1 MSFII
6 RNNKISKIL
15 FIITIS
21 IILFSISLNVKAA
34 ENKIEI
40 KDGNQIITD
49 TTGTLKTPK
58 VLNVNTN
65 VEKKLTINYVGVDN
79 NRLDYNLEEKEGN
92 LDFDVNVLTGE
103 IKLKVKSG
111 TNFGAVFSLVD
122 RQTKKVYPISLVIR
136 AIDGKSK
143 VSLLGSV
150 KNMKFNTISGNMY
163 LEGIADL
170 KRVIEGGINP
180 LNEKPTMYLKNLNTQ
195 RIVELSVEKVS
206 TYEYRFRIKAEDMA
220 EDDKYIIYAKIA
232 KQNTYADNS
241 SLERQL
247 TIERA
252 VPNTIENNRYKLTNS
267 DDNISIKTKPVT
279 YNLNANLV
287 DMYGF
292 HRGQNDY
299 VIGTADIFLKDNDE
313 NRVKP
318 REVKIYAEKNGN
330 KTYFNVYNNRYDFE
344 LLLNNVEAG
353 EYAIYAEAIGN
364 NGKTYKEKLNISQGL
379 RKNLTVSGMQTE
391 ARTGESKLVLTK
403 KNKEKEPNYIIRTNT
418 NSMYGFHRGD
428 GNDYIIGTADIFLS
442 DENGNRVK
450 PREVKIYAEKDGKKT
465 YFNVY
470 NDRYDF
476 ELLLNNVEAG
486 EYTIYAEAT
495 GNNGKTYKEKLW
507 IGGHLRKNITVS
519 GMQTETKVEEGK
531 IIFKSLKPQVKP
543 EPKEKLDKTN
553 LNKKLKEVEDLVK
566 GRELTENLKKDKTEE
581 SIRKY
586 TEEYSKILSNLNSV
600 KDNISR
606 LGEDKTSEN
615 ESKLNQY
622 IRELDN
628 IKNSLSVLNNI
639 LKVKVKEKPKPKL
652 DKTILNNK
660 LREVENLIK
669 IKALTDGLKNN
680 KTADSIKKYQDEYN
694 KIMLRTND
702 IKSNISNLGEY
713 KTQENENN
721 LNQYINELDNI
732 KKSLNSLNNILKIRL
747 DKTNLNSK
755 SKEVEELIKNKK
767 LTEDKKKG
775 KTEESINEYNT
786 KLNEQISKFNN
797 VNSEISKLGE
807 EKTPQNESN
816 LNNYI
821 SELNNIKTNLNNLDK
836 ILKDKLQPK
845 PKLNKIN
852 LNNKLKEVEDLVKGR
867 ELTESLKKDKTEE
880 SIRKYTDEYSKI
892 VLNLNSVKDNISK
905 LGEDKT
911 SENESKLNQY
921 IRDLDN
927 IKHSLGILNN
937 ILKVKEEK
945 TEKKVEFNNIS
956 SIKLFQNSPYGEA
969 WVTIL
974 ENIST
979 NISDYFIKIES
990 NNHRPIILGVN
1001 KIEKVGNKYKIYGE
1015 NIEYVLGENDL
1026 KSKDI
1031 TKIKGYQNDKS
1042 NIYNN
1047 IIKLIPYYNL
1057 ETVIEIGN
1065 KVNNSSVLN
1074 NKKINSI
1081 IPLNGKEVSSSEEV
1095 RNGLSNK
1102 VMIKFDDNTVEYYN
1116 LENLGKFKQFKEY
1129 NINLNGEKILY
1140 TPELGIENSKTKEV
1154 VNEIK
1159 QQFEKVNFLEDKKIF
1174 EILNP
1179 RIKALDKIKKRNEM
1193 KKQLG
1198 REVSDEELLKELQKI
1213 TLEKMSYKNSFD
1225 NIQKNIDNIL
1235 NTLLINNQNI
1245 ITNNISLEKVK
1256 NKLVDN
1262 KEKVLLGLTYI
1273 DRLYNLKYSNIN
1285 LKNLIIYYPEFFG
1298 KKVDIIDFLIMVG
1311 EMQYLEYKLDA
1322 TPATFRKKFNY
1333 IFKEQTISEF
1343 LENMKNIFE
1352 PKLSINDW
1360 FKKASNAYIEEQK
1373 SEYNNNLEYQI
1384 FNKLKKDSE
1393 QKYLLPLLNV
1403 SENSIYAITTVTTT
1417 TFGIVDAYVDRDG
1430 TEVERE
1436 KQLKEFKEKLKETAK
1451 RQATFLDFWFRISN
1465 KDTHHNLIS
1474 NRIVMDSLRIFNKN
1488 PYANARDTWSKEYGT
1503 QASKGVLEFVA
1514 PFDFYREFFVAD
1526 GEANG
1531 LRSKYV
1537 PC

>member
-1 MSFII
+1 MII
-6 RNNKISKIL
+6 N
-15 FIITIS
+15 
-21 IILFSISLNVKAA
+21 
-34 ENKIEI
+34 
-40 KDGNQIITD
+40 G
-49 TTGTLKTPK
+49 
-58 VLNVNTN
+58 
-65 VEKKLTINYVGVDN
+65 
-79 NRLDYNLEEKEGN
+79 LD
-92 LDFDVNVLTGE
+92 
-103 IKLKVKSG
+103 
-111 TNFGAVFSLVD
+111 
-122 RQTKKVYPISLVIR
+122 
-136 AIDGKSK
+136 
-143 VSLLGSV
+143 
-150 KNMKFNTISGNMY
+150 
-163 LEGIADL
+163 
-170 KRVIEGGINP
+170 
-180 LNEKPTMYLKNLNTQ
+180 
-195 RIVELSVEKVS
+195 
-206 TYEYRFRIKAEDMA
+206 
-220 EDDKYIIYAKIA
+220 
-232 KQNTYADNS
+232 
-241 SLERQL
+241 
-247 TIERA
+247 
-252 VPNTIENNRYKLTNS
+252 
-267 DDNISIKTKPVT
+267 
-279 YNLNANLV
+279 
-287 DMYGF
+287 
-292 HRGQNDY
+292 
-299 VIGTADIFLKDNDE
+299 
-313 NRVKP
+313 
-318 REVKIYAEKNGN
+318 
-330 KTYFNVYNNRYDFE
+330 
-344 LLLNNVEAG
+344 G
-353 EYAIYAEAIGN
+353 EYTVTVEAIGN
-364 NGKTYKEKLNISQGL
+364 NGKTYSE
-379 RKNLTVSGMQTE
+379 R
-391 ARTGESKLVLTK
+391 
-403 KNKEKEPNYIIRTNT
+403 
-418 NSMYGFHRGD
+418 
-428 GNDYIIGTADIFLS
+428 
-442 DENGNRVK
+442 
-450 PREVKIYAEKDGKKT
+450 
-465 YFNVY
+465 
-470 NDRYDF
+470 
-476 ELLLNNVEAG
+476 
-486 EYTIYAEAT
+486 
-495 GNNGKTYKEKLW
+495 LW
-507 IGGHLRKNITVS
+507 IPGNQRKEIIKQ
-519 GMQTETKVEEGK
+519 GMNTIFKTEEGK
-531 IIFKSLKPQVKP
+531 IIFKYLKKDQENKPQPKP
-543 EPKEKLDKTN
+543 KLDKTN
-553 LNKKLKEVEDLVK
+553 LNNKLKEVEDLVK
-566 GRELTENLKKDKTEE
+566 GKELTENLKKDKTEE

-586 TEEYSKILSNLNSV
+586 NDEYSKIVSNLNSV
-600 KDNISR
+600 KDNISK
-606 LGEDKTSEN
+606 LGEDKTLEN

-628 IKNSLSVLNNI
+628 IKNSL
-639 LKVKVKEKPKPKL
+639 
-652 DKTILNNK
+652 
-660 LREVENLIK
+660 
-669 IKALTDGLKNN
+669 
-680 KTADSIKKYQDEYN
+680 
-694 KIMLRTND
+694 
-702 IKSNISNLGEY
+702 
-713 KTQENENN
+713 
-721 LNQYINELDNI
+721 
-732 KKSLNSLNNILKIRL
+732 NSLNNILKIKL
-747 DKTNLNSK
+747 DKNNLNLK
-755 SKEVEELIKNKK
+755 LKEVQELINNKK
-767 LTEDKKKG
+767 LTEDKKKD
-775 KTEESINEYNT
+775 KTEDSINEYNT

-807 EKTPQNESN
+807 EKTPQNESK

-821 SELNNIKTNLNNLDK
+821 TELNNVKTNLNNLDK
-836 ILKDKLQPK
+836 ILKDKPQPK
-845 PKLNKIN
+845 PKLDKTN
-852 LNNKLKEVEDLVKGR
+852 LNNKQKEVEDLVKGR
-867 ELTESLKKDKTEE
+867 ELTENLNKDNTEESIRKYNEEYSKIVSKLNSVKDNISKLGEDKTQENETRLNQYIRDLDNIKNSLSVLNNILKVKEQPKPKLDKTNLNNKLKEVEGLVKDRGLTENLKKDKTEE
-880 SIRKYTDEYSKI
+880 SIRKYSEEYNKI
-892 VLNLNSVKDNISK
+892 VSNLNSVKDNISK

-921 IRDLDN
+921 VRDLDN
-927 IKHSLGILNN
+927 IKNGLGNLDN

-945 TEKKVEFNNIS
+945 IEKKVEFNNIS
-956 SIKLFQNSPYGEA
+956 SIKLFQNSPYGES

-974 ENIST
+974 ENIPT
-979 NISDYFIKIES
+979 NINDYFIKIES

-1001 KIEKVGNKYKIYGE
+1001 KIEKVGDKYKIYGD
-1015 NIEYVLGENDL
+1015 NIEYILGENDL
-1026 KSKDI
+1026 KIKDI
-1031 TKIKGYQNDKS
+1031 TKIRGYQNDKS

-1081 IPLNGKEVSSSEEV
+1081 IPLKDKEVSSSEEV

-1154 VNEIK
+1154 ANEIK

-1225 NIQKNIDNIL
+1225 NIQKNIDDIL

-1245 ITNNISLEKVK
+1245 ITNNMSLEKVK
-1256 NKLVDN
+1256 KKLIDN

-1311 EMQYLEYKLDA
+1311 DMQYLEYKLDA

-1333 IFKEQTISEF
+1333 IFKEQTIPEF

-1430 TEVERE
+1430 TQVERE
-1436 KQLKEFKEKLKETAK
+1436 KQLKEFKEKLRETAK

-1465 KDTHHNLIS
+1465 NDTHHNLIS
-1474 NRIVMDSLRIFNKN
+1474 NRIVIDSLRIFNKN
-1488 PYANARDTWSKEYGT
+1488 PYANARETWSKEYGT
-1503 QASKGVLEFVA
+1503 QASRGVLEFVA

>member
-1 MSFII
+1 MKNNQSKGKQSFKEYLKMNKRKIIIPAIILGVSFFSFYRINTKQDIIKRIESNIEGVKSSQFANNNNYII
-6 RNNKISKIL
+6 R
-15 FIITIS
+15 T
-21 IILFSISLNVKAA
+21 
-34 ENKIEI
+34 
-40 KDGNQIITD
+40 
-49 TTGTLKTPK
+49 
-58 VLNVNTN
+58 NTN
-65 VEKKLTINYVGVDN
+65 
-79 NRLDYNLEEKEGN
+79 
-92 LDFDVNVLTGE
+92 
-103 IKLKVKSG
+103 S
-111 TNFGAVFSLVD
+111 
-122 RQTKKVYPISLVIR
+122 
-136 AIDGKSK
+136 
-143 VSLLGSV
+143 
-150 KNMKFNTISGNMY
+150 
-163 LEGIADL
+163 
-170 KRVIEGGINP
+170 
-180 LNEKPTMYLKNLNTQ
+180 
-195 RIVELSVEKVS
+195 
-206 TYEYRFRIKAEDMA
+206 
-220 EDDKYIIYAKIA
+220 
-232 KQNTYADNS
+232 
-241 SLERQL
+241 
-247 TIERA
+247 
-252 VPNTIENNRYKLTNS
+252 
-267 DDNISIKTKPVT
+267 
-279 YNLNANLV
+279 
-287 DMYGF
+287 MYGF
-292 HRGQNDY
+292 HRGDGNDY
-299 VIGTADIFLKDNDE
+299 IIGTADIFLSDE
-313 NRVKP
+313 NGNRVKP
-318 REVKIYAEKNGN
+318 REVKIYAEKDGK
-330 KTYFNVYNNRYDFE
+330 KTYFNVYNDRYDFE
-344 LLLNNVEAG
+344 LLLNSVEAG
-353 EYAIYAEAIGN
+353 EYTIYAEAIGN
-364 NGKTYKEKLNISQGL
+364 NGKTYREKLWIGGHL
-379 RKNLTVSGMQTE
+379 RKNITVSGMQTE
-391 ARTGESKLVLTK
+391 ARVEEGRIILK
-403 KNKEKEPNYIIRTNT
+403 KKGEPNYIIRTNT
-418 NSMYGFHRGD
+418 NSMYGFHRAD

-495 GNNGKTYKEKLW
+495 GNNGKIYREKLW
-507 IGGHLRKNITVS
+507 IGGHLRKNITIS
-519 GMQTETKVEEGK
+519 GMQIETKVEEGK
-531 IIFKSLKPQVKP
+531 IVFKSLKQQSKP

-553 LNKKLKEVEDLVK
+553 LNKKLKEVKELVK
-566 GRELTENLKKDKTEE
+566 DKELTENLKKDKTEE

-586 TEEYSKILSNLNSV
+586 TEEYNKVLSNLNSV
-600 KDNISR
+600 KVNISK

-622 IRELDN
+622 IKDLDN

-639 LKVKVKEKPKPKL
+639 LKVKEQPKPKL

-669 IKALTDGLKNN
+669 IKALIDGLKNN

-694 KIMLRTND
+694 KIMLRTNNV
-702 IKSNISNLGEY
+702 KVNILKLGEY

-732 KKSLNSLNNILKIRL
+732 KNSLNGLNSILKIKL
-747 DKTNLNSK
+747 DKTNLNYK

-836 ILKDKLQPK
+836 ILKDKPQPK
-845 PKLNKIN
+845 PKLDKTN
-852 LNNKLKEVEDLVKGR
+852 LNNKLKEVEDLVKGK
-867 ELTESLKKDKTEE
+867 ELTEKLKKDKTEE
-880 SIRKYTDEYSKI
+880 SIRKYIDEYSKI
-892 VLNLNSVKDNISK
+892 VLNLNSVKANISK

-927 IKHSLGILNN
+927 IKNSLESLEN

-945 TEKKVEFNNIS
+945 IEKKVEFNNIS

-974 ENIST
+974 EYIPT
-979 NISDYFIKIES
+979 NFNDYFIKIES

-1001 KIEKVGNKYKIYGE
+1001 KIEKVGNKYKIYGD
-1015 NIEYVLGENDL
+1015 NIEYILGENDL

-1031 TKIKGYQNDKS
+1031 TKIKGYQNDKV

-1074 NKKINSI
+1074 KKKINSI
-1081 IPLNGKEVSSSEEV
+1081 ISLKDKEVSSSEEV

-1129 NINLNGEKILY
+1129 NINLDGEKILY

-1213 TLEKMSYKNSFD
+1213 TLEKMSYKDSFD
-1225 NIQKNIDNIL
+1225 NIQKNIDDIL

-1245 ITNNISLEKVK
+1245 ITNNMSLEKVK
-1256 NKLVDN
+1256 KKLIDN

-1298 KKVDIIDFLIMVG
+1298 KKVDIIEFLIMVG
-1311 EMQYLEYKLDA
+1311 DMQYLEYKLDA
-1322 TPATFRKKFNY
+1322 TPATFRKKINY
-1333 IFKEQTISEF
+1333 IFKEQTIPEF

-1430 TEVERE
+1430 TQVEKE
-1436 KQLKEFKEKLKETAK
+1436 KQLKEFKEKLRETAK

-1465 KDTHHNLIS
+1465 KDTHQNLIS

-1488 PYANARDTWSKEYGT
+1488 PYVNARDTWSKEYGT
-1503 QASKGVLEFVA
+1503 QASKGVSEFVA

>member
-1 MSFII
+1 MII
-6 RNNKISKIL
+6 N
-15 FIITIS
+15 
-21 IILFSISLNVKAA
+21 
-34 ENKIEI
+34 
-40 KDGNQIITD
+40 G
-49 TTGTLKTPK
+49 
-58 VLNVNTN
+58 
-65 VEKKLTINYVGVDN
+65 
-79 NRLDYNLEEKEGN
+79 LD
-92 LDFDVNVLTGE
+92 
-103 IKLKVKSG
+103 
-111 TNFGAVFSLVD
+111 
-122 RQTKKVYPISLVIR
+122 
-136 AIDGKSK
+136 
-143 VSLLGSV
+143 
-150 KNMKFNTISGNMY
+150 
-163 LEGIADL
+163 
-170 KRVIEGGINP
+170 
-180 LNEKPTMYLKNLNTQ
+180 
-195 RIVELSVEKVS
+195 
-206 TYEYRFRIKAEDMA
+206 
-220 EDDKYIIYAKIA
+220 
-232 KQNTYADNS
+232 
-241 SLERQL
+241 
-247 TIERA
+247 
-252 VPNTIENNRYKLTNS
+252 
-267 DDNISIKTKPVT
+267 
-279 YNLNANLV
+279 
-287 DMYGF
+287 
-292 HRGQNDY
+292 
-299 VIGTADIFLKDNDE
+299 
-313 NRVKP
+313 
-318 REVKIYAEKNGN
+318 
-330 KTYFNVYNNRYDFE
+330 
-344 LLLNNVEAG
+344 G
-353 EYAIYAEAIGN
+353 EYTVTAEAIGN
-364 NGKTYKEKLNISQGL
+364 NGKTYNE
-379 RKNLTVSGMQTE
+379 R
-391 ARTGESKLVLTK
+391 
-403 KNKEKEPNYIIRTNT
+403 
-418 NSMYGFHRGD
+418 
-428 GNDYIIGTADIFLS
+428 
-442 DENGNRVK
+442 
-450 PREVKIYAEKDGKKT
+450 
-465 YFNVY
+465 
-470 NDRYDF
+470 
-476 ELLLNNVEAG
+476 
-486 EYTIYAEAT
+486 
-495 GNNGKTYKEKLW
+495 LW
-507 IGGHLRKNITVS
+507 IPGNQRKEIVKQ
-519 GMQTETKVEEGK
+519 GMNTIFKTEEGK
-531 IIFKSLKPQVKP
+531 IIFRYLKKDQENKPQP
-543 EPKEKLDKTN
+543 QPKLNKTN
-553 LNKKLKEVEDLVK
+553 LNNKLNEVENLVK
-566 GRELTENLKKDKTEE
+566 GKELKESLKKDKTEE

-586 TEEYSKILSNLNSV
+586 SEEYNKVLLNLNSV
-600 KDNISR
+600 KDNISK
-606 LGEDKTSEN
+606 LGEDKTQEN
-615 ESKLNQY
+615 EAKLNQY

-628 IKNSLSVLNNI
+628 IKNF
-639 LKVKVKEKPKPKL
+639 
-652 DKTILNNK
+652 
-660 LREVENLIK
+660 
-669 IKALTDGLKNN
+669 
-680 KTADSIKKYQDEYN
+680 
-694 KIMLRTND
+694 
-702 IKSNISNLGEY
+702 
-713 KTQENENN
+713 
-721 LNQYINELDNI
+721 
-732 KKSLNSLNNILKIRL
+732 LNSLNNILKIKL

-755 SKEVEELIKNKK
+755 LKELVELIKNKK

-775 KTEESINEYNT
+775 KTEDSIKEYNT

-807 EKTPQNESN
+807 EKTPQNEDK

-821 SELNNIKTNLNNLDK
+821 SELNNIKDKLNNLDK
-836 ILKDKLQPK
+836 ILKDKPQPK
-845 PKLNKIN
+845 PKLDKTN
-852 LNNKLKEVEDLVKGR
+852 LNNKLKEVEDLVKGKD
-867 ELTESLKKDKTEE
+867 LTENLKKDKTEE

-892 VLNLNSVKDNISK
+892 VSNLNSAKDNISKLGEDKTSENESKLNQYIRELDNIKNSLGNLDNILKVKEQPKPKLDKTNLNNKQKEVEDLVKGRELTENLKKDKTEESIIKYSEEYSKIVSNLNSVKDNISK

-921 IRDLDN
+921 IRELDN
-927 IKHSLGILNN
+927 IKNSLGNLDN

-945 TEKKVEFNNIS
+945 IEKKVEFNNIS
-956 SIKLFQNSPYGEA
+956 SIKLFQNSPYGES

-974 ENIST
+974 ENMPT
-979 NISDYFIKIES
+979 NINDYFIKIES

-1001 KIEKVGNKYKIYGE
+1001 KIEKVGDKYKIYGD
-1015 NIEYVLGENDL
+1015 NIEYILGENDL
-1026 KSKDI
+1026 KTKDI

-1074 NKKINSI
+1074 NRKINSI
-1081 IPLNGKEVSSSEEV
+1081 IPLKDKEVSSSEEI

-1225 NIQKNIDNIL
+1225 NIQKNIDDIL

-1245 ITNNISLEKVK
+1245 ITNNMSLEKVK
-1256 NKLVDN
+1256 KKLIDN

-1311 EMQYLEYKLDA
+1311 DMQYLEYKLDA
-1322 TPATFRKKFNY
+1322 TPVTFRKKFNY
-1333 IFKEQTISEF
+1333 IFKEQTIPEF

-1403 SENSIYAITTVTTT
+1403 SENSIYTITTVTTT

-1430 TEVERE
+1430 TQAERE
-1436 KQLKEFKEKLKETAK
+1436 KQLKEFKEKLRETAK

-1465 KDTHHNLIS
+1465 NDTHHNLIS
-1474 NRIVMDSLRIFNKN
+1474 NRIVIDSLRIFNKN
-1488 PYANARDTWSKEYGT
+1488 PYANARETWSKEYGT
-1503 QASKGVLEFVA
+1503 QASKGVSEFVA

>member
-1 MSFII
+1 MII
-6 RNNKISKIL
+6 N
-15 FIITIS
+15 
-21 IILFSISLNVKAA
+21 
-34 ENKIEI
+34 
-40 KDGNQIITD
+40 G
-49 TTGTLKTPK
+49 
-58 VLNVNTN
+58 
-65 VEKKLTINYVGVDN
+65 
-79 NRLDYNLEEKEGN
+79 LD
-92 LDFDVNVLTGE
+92 
-103 IKLKVKSG
+103 
-111 TNFGAVFSLVD
+111 
-122 RQTKKVYPISLVIR
+122 
-136 AIDGKSK
+136 
-143 VSLLGSV
+143 
-150 KNMKFNTISGNMY
+150 
-163 LEGIADL
+163 
-170 KRVIEGGINP
+170 
-180 LNEKPTMYLKNLNTQ
+180 
-195 RIVELSVEKVS
+195 
-206 TYEYRFRIKAEDMA
+206 
-220 EDDKYIIYAKIA
+220 
-232 KQNTYADNS
+232 
-241 SLERQL
+241 
-247 TIERA
+247 
-252 VPNTIENNRYKLTNS
+252 
-267 DDNISIKTKPVT
+267 
-279 YNLNANLV
+279 
-287 DMYGF
+287 
-292 HRGQNDY
+292 
-299 VIGTADIFLKDNDE
+299 
-313 NRVKP
+313 
-318 REVKIYAEKNGN
+318 
-330 KTYFNVYNNRYDFE
+330 
-344 LLLNNVEAG
+344 G
-353 EYAIYAEAIGN
+353 EYTVTAEAIGN
-364 NGKTYKEKLNISQGL
+364 NGKAYSE
-379 RKNLTVSGMQTE
+379 R
-391 ARTGESKLVLTK
+391 
-403 KNKEKEPNYIIRTNT
+403 
-418 NSMYGFHRGD
+418 
-428 GNDYIIGTADIFLS
+428 
-442 DENGNRVK
+442 
-450 PREVKIYAEKDGKKT
+450 
-465 YFNVY
+465 
-470 NDRYDF
+470 
-476 ELLLNNVEAG
+476 
-486 EYTIYAEAT
+486 
-495 GNNGKTYKEKLW
+495 LW
-507 IGGHLRKNITVS
+507 IPGNQRKEIVKQ
-519 GMQTETKVEEGK
+519 GMNTIFKTEEGK
-531 IIFKSLKPQVKP
+531 IIFRYLKKDQENKPQP
-543 EPKEKLDKTN
+543 QPKLNKTN
-553 LNKKLKEVEDLVK
+553 LNNKLNEVENLVK
-566 GRELTENLKKDKTEE
+566 GKELKESLKKDKTEE

-586 TEEYSKILSNLNSV
+586 SEEYNKVLLNLNSV
-600 KDNISR
+600 KDNISK
-606 LGEDKTSEN
+606 LGEDKTQEN
-615 ESKLNQY
+615 EAKLNQY

-628 IKNSLSVLNNI
+628 IKNF
-639 LKVKVKEKPKPKL
+639 
-652 DKTILNNK
+652 
-660 LREVENLIK
+660 
-669 IKALTDGLKNN
+669 
-680 KTADSIKKYQDEYN
+680 
-694 KIMLRTND
+694 
-702 IKSNISNLGEY
+702 
-713 KTQENENN
+713 
-721 LNQYINELDNI
+721 
-732 KKSLNSLNNILKIRL
+732 LNSLNNILKIKL

-755 SKEVEELIKNKK
+755 LKELVELIKNKK

-775 KTEESINEYNT
+775 KTEDSIKEYNT

-807 EKTPQNESN
+807 EKTPQNEDK

-821 SELNNIKTNLNNLDK
+821 SELNNIKDKLNNLDK
-836 ILKDKLQPK
+836 ILKDKPQPK
-845 PKLNKIN
+845 PKLDKTN
-852 LNNKLKEVEDLVKGR
+852 LNNKLKEVEDLVKGKD
-867 ELTESLKKDKTEE
+867 LTENLKKDKTEE

-892 VLNLNSVKDNISK
+892 VSNLNSAKDNISKLGEDKTSENESKLNQYIRELDNIKNSLGNLDNILKVKEQPKPKLDKTNLNNKQKEVEDLVKGRELTENLKKDKTEESIIKYSEEYSKIVSNLNSVKDNISK

-921 IRDLDN
+921 IRELDN
-927 IKHSLGILNN
+927 IKNSLGSLDN

-945 TEKKVEFNNIS
+945 IEKKVEFNNIS

-974 ENIST
+974 ENIPT
-979 NISDYFIKIES
+979 NINDYFIKIES
-990 NNHRPIILGVN
+990 NNHRPIIIGVN
-1001 KIEKVGNKYKIYGE
+1001 KIEKVGNKYKIYGD
-1015 NIEYVLGENDL
+1015 NIEYILGENDL

-1065 KVNNSSVLN
+1065 KVNNSSILN

-1245 ITNNISLEKVK
+1245 IINNMSLEKVK
-1256 NKLVDN
+1256 KKLVDN

-1311 EMQYLEYKLDA
+1311 DMQYLEYKLDA

-1333 IFKEQTISEF
+1333 IFKEQTIPEF
-1343 LENMKNIFE
+1343 LENMKNIFD

-1360 FKKASNAYIEEQK
+1360 FKKVSNAYIEEQR

-1384 FNKLKKDSE
+1384 FNKLRKDSE

-1430 TEVERE
+1430 TQVERE
-1436 KQLKEFKEKLKETAK
+1436 KQLKEFKEKLRETAK

-1474 NRIVMDSLRIFNKN
+1474 NRIVIDSLRIFNKN

-1503 QASKGVLEFVA
+1503 QASRGVLEFVA

>member
-1 MSFII
+1 MII
-6 RNNKISKIL
+6 N
-15 FIITIS
+15 
-21 IILFSISLNVKAA
+21 
-34 ENKIEI
+34 
-40 KDGNQIITD
+40 G
-49 TTGTLKTPK
+49 
-58 VLNVNTN
+58 
-65 VEKKLTINYVGVDN
+65 
-79 NRLDYNLEEKEGN
+79 LD
-92 LDFDVNVLTGE
+92 
-103 IKLKVKSG
+103 
-111 TNFGAVFSLVD
+111 
-122 RQTKKVYPISLVIR
+122 
-136 AIDGKSK
+136 
-143 VSLLGSV
+143 
-150 KNMKFNTISGNMY
+150 
-163 LEGIADL
+163 
-170 KRVIEGGINP
+170 
-180 LNEKPTMYLKNLNTQ
+180 
-195 RIVELSVEKVS
+195 
-206 TYEYRFRIKAEDMA
+206 
-220 EDDKYIIYAKIA
+220 
-232 KQNTYADNS
+232 
-241 SLERQL
+241 
-247 TIERA
+247 
-252 VPNTIENNRYKLTNS
+252 
-267 DDNISIKTKPVT
+267 
-279 YNLNANLV
+279 
-287 DMYGF
+287 
-292 HRGQNDY
+292 
-299 VIGTADIFLKDNDE
+299 
-313 NRVKP
+313 
-318 REVKIYAEKNGN
+318 
-330 KTYFNVYNNRYDFE
+330 
-344 LLLNNVEAG
+344 G
-353 EYAIYAEAIGN
+353 EYTVTAEAIGN
-364 NGKTYKEKLNISQGL
+364 NGKTYSE
-379 RKNLTVSGMQTE
+379 R
-391 ARTGESKLVLTK
+391 
-403 KNKEKEPNYIIRTNT
+403 
-418 NSMYGFHRGD
+418 
-428 GNDYIIGTADIFLS
+428 
-442 DENGNRVK
+442 
-450 PREVKIYAEKDGKKT
+450 
-465 YFNVY
+465 
-470 NDRYDF
+470 
-476 ELLLNNVEAG
+476 
-486 EYTIYAEAT
+486 
-495 GNNGKTYKEKLW
+495 LW
-507 IGGHLRKNITVS
+507 IPGNQRKEIIKQ
-519 GMQTETKVEEGK
+519 GMNTIFKTDEGK
-531 IIFKSLKPQVKP
+531 IIFRYLKKDQENKPQPKP
-543 EPKEKLDKTN
+543 KLDKTN
-553 LNKKLKEVEDLVK
+553 LNNKLKEVEDLVKGKELTENLKKDKTEESIRKYNDEYSKIVSKLNSVKDNISKLGEDKTSENEAKLNQHIRELDNIKNSLNSLNNILKIKLDKTNLNSKLKELVELIKNKKLTEDKKKGKTEDSIKEYNTKLNEQISKFNNVNSEISKLGEEKTPQNESKLNNYITELNNIKTNLNNLDKILKDKPQPKPKLDKTNLNNKQKEVEDLVK

-586 TEEYSKILSNLNSV
+586 TDEYSKIVSKLNSV
-600 KDNISR
+600 KDNISK

-639 LKVKVKEKPKPKL
+639 LKVKEQPKPKL
-652 DKTILNNK
+652 DKT
-660 LREVENLIK
+660 
-669 IKALTDGLKNN
+669 
-680 KTADSIKKYQDEYN
+680 
-694 KIMLRTND
+694 
-702 IKSNISNLGEY
+702 
-713 KTQENENN
+713 
-721 LNQYINELDNI
+721 
-732 KKSLNSLNNILKIRL
+732 
-747 DKTNLNSK
+747 
-755 SKEVEELIKNKK
+755 
-767 LTEDKKKG
+767 
-775 KTEESINEYNT
+775 
-786 KLNEQISKFNN
+786 
-797 VNSEISKLGE
+797 
-807 EKTPQNESN
+807 
-816 LNNYI
+816 
-821 SELNNIKTNLNNLDK
+821 
-836 ILKDKLQPK
+836 
-845 PKLNKIN
+845 N

-867 ELTESLKKDKTEE
+867 ELTENLKKDKTEE
-880 SIRKYTDEYSKI
+880 SIIKYNEEYNK
-892 VLNLNSVKDNISK
+892 VLSNLNSVKENISK

-927 IKHSLGILNN
+927 IKNSLGNLDN

-945 TEKKVEFNNIS
+945 IEKKVEFNNVS
-956 SIKLFQNSPYGEA
+956 SIKLFQNSPYGES

-974 ENIST
+974 ENIPT
-979 NISDYFIKIES
+979 NINDYFIKIES
-990 NNHRPIILGVN
+990 NNHRPIIIGVN
-1001 KIEKVGNKYKIYGE
+1001 KIEKVGNKYKIYGD
-1015 NIEYVLGENDL
+1015 NIEYILGENDL
-1026 KSKDI
+1026 KTKDI
-1031 TKIKGYQNDKS
+1031 TKIERYQNDKS

-1065 KVNNSSVLN
+1065 KVNNSSILN

-1081 IPLNGKEVSSSEEV
+1081 IPLKDKEVSSSEEV

-1159 QQFEKVNFLEDKKIF
+1159 QQFEKVNFLEDKKTF

-1225 NIQKNIDNIL
+1225 NIQKNIDDIL

-1245 ITNNISLEKVK
+1245 ITNNMSLEKVK
-1256 NKLVDN
+1256 KKLIDN

-1311 EMQYLEYKLDA
+1311 DMQYLEYKLDA

-1333 IFKEQTISEF
+1333 IFKEQTIPEF

-1384 FNKLKKDSE
+1384 FNKLRKDSE

-1430 TEVERE
+1430 TQVERE
-1436 KQLKEFKEKLKETAK
+1436 KQLKEFKEKLRETAK

-1474 NRIVMDSLRIFNKN
+1474 NRIVIDSLRIFNKN

-1503 QASKGVLEFVA
+1503 QASRGVSEFVA

>member
-1 MSFII
+1 MII
-6 RNNKISKIL
+6 N
-15 FIITIS
+15 
-21 IILFSISLNVKAA
+21 
-34 ENKIEI
+34 
-40 KDGNQIITD
+40 G
-49 TTGTLKTPK
+49 
-58 VLNVNTN
+58 
-65 VEKKLTINYVGVDN
+65 
-79 NRLDYNLEEKEGN
+79 LD
-92 LDFDVNVLTGE
+92 
-103 IKLKVKSG
+103 
-111 TNFGAVFSLVD
+111 
-122 RQTKKVYPISLVIR
+122 
-136 AIDGKSK
+136 
-143 VSLLGSV
+143 
-150 KNMKFNTISGNMY
+150 
-163 LEGIADL
+163 
-170 KRVIEGGINP
+170 
-180 LNEKPTMYLKNLNTQ
+180 
-195 RIVELSVEKVS
+195 
-206 TYEYRFRIKAEDMA
+206 
-220 EDDKYIIYAKIA
+220 
-232 KQNTYADNS
+232 
-241 SLERQL
+241 
-247 TIERA
+247 
-252 VPNTIENNRYKLTNS
+252 
-267 DDNISIKTKPVT
+267 
-279 YNLNANLV
+279 
-287 DMYGF
+287 
-292 HRGQNDY
+292 
-299 VIGTADIFLKDNDE
+299 
-313 NRVKP
+313 
-318 REVKIYAEKNGN
+318 
-330 KTYFNVYNNRYDFE
+330 
-344 LLLNNVEAG
+344 G
-353 EYAIYAEAIGN
+353 EYTVTAEAIGN
-364 NGKTYKEKLNISQGL
+364 NGKTYSE
-379 RKNLTVSGMQTE
+379 R
-391 ARTGESKLVLTK
+391 
-403 KNKEKEPNYIIRTNT
+403 
-418 NSMYGFHRGD
+418 
-428 GNDYIIGTADIFLS
+428 
-442 DENGNRVK
+442 
-450 PREVKIYAEKDGKKT
+450 
-465 YFNVY
+465 
-470 NDRYDF
+470 
-476 ELLLNNVEAG
+476 
-486 EYTIYAEAT
+486 
-495 GNNGKTYKEKLW
+495 LW
-507 IGGHLRKNITVS
+507 IPGSQRKEIS
-519 GMQTETKVEEGK
+519 KQGMNTTFRTEEGK
-531 IIFKSLKPQVKP
+531 IIFKYLKKDQENKPQPKP
-543 EPKEKLDKTN
+543 KLDKTN
-553 LNKKLKEVEDLVK
+553 LNNKLKEVEDLVK
-566 GRELTENLKKDKTEE
+566 GKELTENLKKDKTEE

-586 TEEYSKILSNLNSV
+586 NDEYSKIVSKLNSV
-600 KDNISR
+600 KDNISK

-628 IKNSLSVLNNI
+628 IKNSL
-639 LKVKVKEKPKPKL
+639 
-652 DKTILNNK
+652 
-660 LREVENLIK
+660 
-669 IKALTDGLKNN
+669 
-680 KTADSIKKYQDEYN
+680 
-694 KIMLRTND
+694 
-702 IKSNISNLGEY
+702 
-713 KTQENENN
+713 
-721 LNQYINELDNI
+721 
-732 KKSLNSLNNILKIRL
+732 NSLNNILKIKL

-755 SKEVEELIKNKK
+755 LKELVELIKNKK

-775 KTEESINEYNT
+775 KTEDSIKEYNT

-807 EKTPQNESN
+807 EKTPQNEDK

-821 SELNNIKTNLNNLDK
+821 SELNNIKDKLNNLDK
-836 ILKDKLQPK
+836 ILKDKPQPK
-845 PKLNKIN
+845 PKLDKTN
-852 LNNKLKEVEDLVKGR
+852 LNNKLKEVEDLVKGKD
-867 ELTESLKKDKTEE
+867 LTENLKKDKTEE

-892 VLNLNSVKDNISK
+892 VSNLNSAKDNISKLGEDKTSENESKLNQYIRELDNIKNSLGNLDNILKVKEQPKPKLDKTNLNNKQKEVEDLVKGRELTENLKKDKTEESIIKYSEEYSKIVSNLNSVKDNISK

-921 IRDLDN
+921 IRELDN
-927 IKHSLGILNN
+927 IKNSLGSLDN

-945 TEKKVEFNNIS
+945 IEKKVEFNNIS

-974 ENIST
+974 ENIPT
-979 NISDYFIKIES
+979 NINDYFIKIES
-990 NNHRPIILGVN
+990 NNHRPIIIGVN
-1001 KIEKVGNKYKIYGE
+1001 KIEKVGNKYKIYGD

-1026 KSKDI
+1026 KIKDI
-1031 TKIKGYQNDKS
+1031 TKIKGYQNGKS

-1057 ETVIEIGN
+1057 EIVIEIGN
-1065 KVNNSSVLN
+1065 KVNNSSILN

-1081 IPLNGKEVSSSEEV
+1081 IPLKDKEVSSSEEV

-1245 ITNNISLEKVK
+1245 IINNMSLEKVK
-1256 NKLVDN
+1256 KKLVDN

-1298 KKVDIIDFLIMVG
+1298 KKVDIIDFLIMLG
-1311 EMQYLEYKLDA
+1311 DMQYLEYKLDA

-1333 IFKEQTISEF
+1333 IFKEQTIPEF

-1430 TEVERE
+1430 TQVERE
-1436 KQLKEFKEKLKETAK
+1436 KQLREFKEKLRETAK

-1465 KDTHHNLIS
+1465 NDTHHNLIS
-1474 NRIVMDSLRIFNKN
+1474 NRIVIDSLRIFNKN
-1488 PYANARDTWSKEYGT
+1488 PYANARETWSKEYGT
-1503 QASKGVLEFVA
+1503 QASKGVSEFVA

-1537 PC
+1537 PCESIRQ

>member
-1 MSFII
+1 MII
-6 RNNKISKIL
+6 N
-15 FIITIS
+15 
-21 IILFSISLNVKAA
+21 
-34 ENKIEI
+34 
-40 KDGNQIITD
+40 G
-49 TTGTLKTPK
+49 
-58 VLNVNTN
+58 
-65 VEKKLTINYVGVDN
+65 
-79 NRLDYNLEEKEGN
+79 LD
-92 LDFDVNVLTGE
+92 
-103 IKLKVKSG
+103 
-111 TNFGAVFSLVD
+111 
-122 RQTKKVYPISLVIR
+122 
-136 AIDGKSK
+136 
-143 VSLLGSV
+143 
-150 KNMKFNTISGNMY
+150 
-163 LEGIADL
+163 
-170 KRVIEGGINP
+170 
-180 LNEKPTMYLKNLNTQ
+180 
-195 RIVELSVEKVS
+195 
-206 TYEYRFRIKAEDMA
+206 
-220 EDDKYIIYAKIA
+220 
-232 KQNTYADNS
+232 
-241 SLERQL
+241 
-247 TIERA
+247 
-252 VPNTIENNRYKLTNS
+252 
-267 DDNISIKTKPVT
+267 
-279 YNLNANLV
+279 
-287 DMYGF
+287 
-292 HRGQNDY
+292 
-299 VIGTADIFLKDNDE
+299 
-313 NRVKP
+313 
-318 REVKIYAEKNGN
+318 
-330 KTYFNVYNNRYDFE
+330 
-344 LLLNNVEAG
+344 G
-353 EYAIYAEAIGN
+353 EYAVTAEAIGN
-364 NGKTYKEKLNISQGL
+364 NGKTYSE
-379 RKNLTVSGMQTE
+379 R
-391 ARTGESKLVLTK
+391 
-403 KNKEKEPNYIIRTNT
+403 
-418 NSMYGFHRGD
+418 
-428 GNDYIIGTADIFLS
+428 
-442 DENGNRVK
+442 
-450 PREVKIYAEKDGKKT
+450 
-465 YFNVY
+465 
-470 NDRYDF
+470 
-476 ELLLNNVEAG
+476 
-486 EYTIYAEAT
+486 
-495 GNNGKTYKEKLW
+495 LW
-507 IGGHLRKNITVS
+507 IPGSQRKEIS
-519 GMQTETKVEEGK
+519 KQGMNTTFRTEEGK
-531 IIFKSLKPQVKP
+531 IIFKYLKKDQENKPQ
-543 EPKEKLDKTN
+543 PKLKLDKTN
-553 LNKKLKEVEDLVK
+553 LNKKVKEAEDLGK
-566 GRELTENLKKDKTEE
+566 AEKLTENLKKDKTEE

-586 TEEYSKILSNLNSV
+586 IEEYSKIVSNLNSV
-600 KDNISR
+600 KDNISK
-606 LGEDKTSEN
+606 LGEDKTQEN

-628 IKNSLSVLNNI
+628 IKNSL
-639 LKVKVKEKPKPKL
+639 
-652 DKTILNNK
+652 
-660 LREVENLIK
+660 
-669 IKALTDGLKNN
+669 
-680 KTADSIKKYQDEYN
+680 
-694 KIMLRTND
+694 
-702 IKSNISNLGEY
+702 
-713 KTQENENN
+713 
-721 LNQYINELDNI
+721 
-732 KKSLNSLNNILKIRL
+732 NSLNNILKIKL
-747 DKTNLNSK
+747 DKNNLNLK
-755 SKEVEELIKNKK
+755 LKEVQELINNKK
-767 LTEDKKKG
+767 LTEDKKKD
-775 KTEESINEYNT
+775 KIEDSIKEYNS

-807 EKTPQNESN
+807 EKTPQNESK

-821 SELNNIKTNLNNLDK
+821 NELNNVKTNLNNLDK

-845 PKLNKIN
+845 PKLDKTN
-852 LNNKLKEVEDLVKGR
+852 LNNKLKEVEELVKDRG
-867 ELTESLKKDKTEE
+867 LTENLKKDKTEE
-880 SIRKYTDEYSKI
+880 SIIKYSEEYSKI
-892 VLNLNSVKDNISK
+892 LSK

-911 SENESKLNQY
+911 SENEAKLNQY
-921 IRDLDN
+921 IRELDN
-927 IKHSLGILNN
+927 IKNSLGNLDN

-945 TEKKVEFNNIS
+945 IEKKVEFNNIS

-974 ENIST
+974 ENIPT
-979 NISDYFIKIES
+979 NINDYFIKIES

-1001 KIEKVGNKYKIYGE
+1001 KIEKVGNKYKIYGD
-1015 NIEYVLGENDL
+1015 NIEYILGENDL
-1026 KSKDI
+1026 KTKDI

-1047 IIKLIPYYNL
+1047 IVKLIPYYNL

-1065 KVNNSSVLN
+1065 KVNNSSILN

-1225 NIQKNIDNIL
+1225 NIQKNIDDIL

-1245 ITNNISLEKVK
+1245 ITNNMSLEKVK
-1256 NKLVDN
+1256 KKLVDN

-1311 EMQYLEYKLDA
+1311 DMQYLEYKLDA

-1333 IFKEQTISEF
+1333 IFKEQTIPEF
-1343 LENMKNIFE
+1343 LENMKNIFD

-1360 FKKASNAYIEEQK
+1360 FKKASNAYIEEQR

-1384 FNKLKKDSE
+1384 FNKLRKDSE

-1430 TEVERE
+1430 TQVERE
-1436 KQLKEFKEKLKETAK
+1436 KQLKEFKEKLRETAK

-1474 NRIVMDSLRIFNKN
+1474 NRIVIDSLRIFNKN

-1503 QASKGVLEFVA
+1503 QASRGVLEFIA

-1537 PC
+1537 PCESSRQ